1 MQKTTITRYGRRA
14 LGLLAAL
21 LALQAGAQQVAAQAG
36 VAQLKQLNG
45 NVLVSRDTG
54 MTAGAELLKVANG
67 TRVITTA
74 NSAVVVVFD
83 NGCEVRMKENQ
94 RLDVES
100 DKPCAALVPANL
112 AVAAPAAGPGVVGLL
127 VPGLL
132 GAGGAAAA
140 VVPGPGPTQFSVSPN

>member
-1 MQKTTITRYGRRA
+1 MGSCVRWA
-14 LGLLAAL
+14 LGLAGAL
-21 LALQAGAQQVAAQAG
+21 LSLQAVAQQAAPQRA

-67 TRVITTA
+67 TRIITTA
-74 NSAVVVVFD
+74 NSEVVVVFD

-112 AVAAPAAGPGVVGLL
+112 AVAAPAAGPGFVGLL

-132 GAGGAAAA
+132 GASGAAAA
-140 VVPGPGPTQFSVSPN
+140 AGVGGGLGPGPTQFSVSPN